1 MKLIASSSYLPNKI
15 VMNKEL
21 SEKLGVTEEFIEKRT
36 GIKQRYFTENETI
49 EEMAIKATEK
59 LIEKTKISIETIDL
73 IIVATTSTN
82 KIMPG
87 ISNYVQKE
95 LKIPKCICLDILAG
109 CAGYINAVDIA
120 QLYMKAGKVKRAIII
135 GADILSESFMFG
147 VYVEIS
153 TLFGINPSKLS
164 LYNKS
169 KFSVSLVAFSTAI
182 CLATSVLF
190 TIVFSE

>member
-36 GIKQRYFTENETI
+36 GIKQRYLAENETI
-49 EEMAIKATEK
+49 EEMVIKATEK

-87 ISNYVQKE
+87 ISNHVQKK

-120 QLYMKAGKVKRAIII
+120 QLYMKAGKVKRVICMALDRLSRYIIK
-135 GADILSESFMFG
+135 MH
-147 VYVEIS
+147 
-153 TLFGINPSKLS
+153 
-164 LYNKS
+164 
-169 KFSVSLVAFSTAI
+169 
-182 CLATSVLF
+182 
-190 TIVFSE
+190 